1 MRGIEPY
8 KEIIMIKKTNK
19 EMRNVKDLFYS
30 TLFVFITLPL
40 AYMCGDY
47 IIECIEWDD
56 IDSMFTF
63 VYSLITLASIIATY
77 INALRS
83 KNA

>member
-30 TLFVFITLPL
+30 TLFVFITLPWV
-40 AYMCGDY
+40 YMCVVL
-47 IIECIEWDD
+47 
-56 IDSMFTF
+56 ML
-63 VYSLITLASIIATY
+63 LIVL
-77 INALRS
+77 NW
-83 KNA
+83 KV

>member
-30 TLFVFITLPL
+30 TLFVFITLPWV
-40 AYMCGDY
+40 YMCGTYVID
-47 IIECIEWDD
+47 CIELES
-56 IDSMFTF
+56 IDNVLQFTYAIITSMYI
-63 VYSLITLASIIATY
+63 VHLY